1 MKVVMPQLG
10 MTMQEGTLE
19 KWLVKDG
26 DTVEKGQPVMEI
38 TTEKL
43 TNEIECPESGV
54 IKLLAAEGDI
64 IPCGG
69 DVAEIG

>member
-1 MKVVMPQLG
+1 MKIVMPQLG

-26 DTVEKGQPVMEI
+26 DTVEKGQPMMEI

-54 IKLLAAEGDI
+54 IKLLVAEGDI

-69 DVAEIG
+69 DVAEIN

>member
-26 DTVEKGQPVMEI
+26 DTVEKGQPMMEI

-43 TNEIECPESGV
+43 TNEIEYHPLRRRRG
-54 IKLLAAEGDI
+54 
-64 IPCGG
+64 
-69 DVAEIG
+69 

>member
-26 DTVEKGQPVMEI
+26 DTVEKGQPMMEI
-38 TTEKL
+38 TT
-43 TNEIECPESGV
+43 
-54 IKLLAAEGDI
+54 
-64 IPCGG
+64 
-69 DVAEIG
+69 